1 MADQQSRSRQVP
13 KFPPRPSHRSNDY
26 TTRFRESG
34 LPVNAAKLAFALDK
48 GLVALAEEVWRL
60 NLVTIDWQSGPFRQ
74 KQTAFPR
81 ILNVLATI
89 SKPLILKIIRN
100 ELHTTM
106 QLPRDTSLRLP
117 LPPPSSMCNENPVIY
132 SLFHSDRLG
141 VTPTKAEYIT
151 CLDKMKLY
159 TAWYDSDKDRRW
171 IDADDL
177 ARQIDYAPGV
187 RPSRDWQDL
196 NDVTWKLDDN
206 GNDIPHP
213 RRYRRNQSQKQKIMK
228 FIEQLELRLRYIPS
242 SRRND
247 PVPWSLCYIGWTRQ
261 AEVRKFQHYAHAG
274 ADGAVRNLLE
284 AAMQITTP
292 QKQYF
297 MQFLPLANI
306 IDPDDAAIGEHLL
319 SVLASSYVM
328 FGGLNG
334 TVGGAGS
341 VQKNA
346 RKHGKDKTWK
356 IGTQSL
362 IKQDVMQGN
371 LTRIQNEIDATAFLI
386 KYKEKD
392 SESRK
397 LDATHEH
404 MDRVVEE
411 IEKADTCLLQK
422 LSEYIAI
429 KKNVLEMQ
437 ASNAQLDECMDEL
450 ESLHG
455 LLGEPLEGQ

>member
-1 MADQQSRSRQVP
+1 
-13 KFPPRPSHRSNDY
+13 
-26 TTRFRESG
+26 
-34 LPVNAAKLAFALDK
+34 
-48 GLVALAEEVWRL
+48 
-60 NLVTIDWQSGPFRQ
+60 
-74 KQTAFPR
+74 
-81 ILNVLATI
+81 
-89 SKPLILKIIRN
+89 
-100 ELHTTM
+100 
-106 QLPRDTSLRLP
+106 
-117 LPPPSSMCNENPVIY
+117 
-132 SLFHSDRLG
+132 
-141 VTPTKAEYIT
+141 
-151 CLDKMKLY
+151 
-159 TAWYDSDKDRRW
+159 
-171 IDADDL
+171 
-177 ARQIDYAPGV
+177 
-187 RPSRDWQDL
+187 
-196 NDVTWKLDDN
+196 
-206 GNDIPHP
+206 
-213 RRYRRNQSQKQKIMK
+213 MK

-274 ADGAVRNLLE
+274 ADGAVRKYVDCSLSPARTDLPSLLE

-319 SVLASSYVM
+319 SVLASSYVI

-422 LSEYIAI
+422 RKIFP
-429 KKNVLEMQ
+429 
-437 ASNAQLDECMDEL
+437 
-450 ESLHG
+450 
-455 LLGEPLEGQ
+455 LGIFIE